1 MRDDQQKLISS
12 FMEIAIGQT
21 KDTAIQFLKE
31 TSWNLEEAINLFL
44 IHRENQPQQEEHI
57 PPPLPS
63 IRDTLYD
70 SSYMYQ
76 TPVQVCPEE
85 IWDAESEPS
94 EDSDTDP
101 RRLSSLYRAPLK
113 LLFQGTFEEAK
124 STSSRQNLWLLVNL
138 HFILSQVYDDTTEG
152 KKVSTFY
159 RIESAPPVVL
169 LIDPITGQ
177 NMRSWSGAIEAHG
190 FVEDLMKYM
199 DDGPHQYM
207 ASSTR
212 NKRMKTDK
220 ISSESS
226 QTGMPELA
234 ESLETKEEEETC
246 SSRNQTIGHIGLP
259 LSWGP
264 EFEKSA
270 EVKQEEICVEFPDLT
285 EEPKGDC
292 DKSLVCSL
300 CVRFPDGSRKQRKFL
315 KTEPIQLLWSFCYSQ
330 MVESEKKAFKLV
342 QAIPGASKTLEYG
355 ANATFDQSGLANSMI
370 SVTWD
375 YNVLLIQATL
385 FDNDGYYLFSSRL
398 SNHQHD
404 KLILVHSLLQIVS
417 FFSILTLQ
425 ISDSESESLDSL
437 TFDET
442 PQTTNEYQ
450 QNLISSFTEV
460 AVGQTME
467 TVIQFLETANWNLEE
482 AINHFFVESNT
493 TRLPPLRFL
502 FEGSFDEAKS
512 ASSQENL
519 WLLVNL
525 QSTKNYASHSLDID
539 LWSNKVVSQA
549 IESSIILWQVYDDTT
564 EGQKISTFYKI
575 ESALPVVLLID
586 PITGFKMRSW
596 SGVIEAQSF
605 IDDLMNYT
613 KSGPHEH
620 IASLTRKEPVLCN
633 KTNQTSDDVVTPSG
647 AETCSSSNHI
657 DHVVAETCSSTNCN
671 DVVETIETKTLPTH
685 EEKEEETC
693 FEFPVLTEEPK
704 GDCDRSLVCSLCV
717 RFPDGRRKQRKFLKT
732 EPIQLLWSFCHS
744 QMVESEKKAFKLVQA
759 IPGASKTLDYGADAT
774 FGQSGLANSM
784 VLVAWE

>member
-212 NKRMKTDK
+212 NKRMKTEK

-246 SSRNQTIGHIGLP
+246 SSRNQTISHIGLP
-259 LSWGP
+259 LPWGP

-270 EVKQEEICVEFPDLT
+270 EVKQEETCVEFPDLT

-300 CVRFPDGSRKQRKFL
+300 CVRFPDGRRKQRKFL
-315 KTEPIQLLWSFCYSQ
+315 KTEPIQLLWSFCHSQ
-330 MVESEKKAFKLV
+330 IVGSEKKAFKLV

-355 ANATFDQSGLANSMI
+355 ASATFDQSGLANSMI
-370 SVTWD
+370 SRPCLTMTAITYFLHV
-375 YNVLLIQATL
+375 YLII
-385 FDNDGYYLFSSRL
+385 NMI
-398 SNHQHD
+398 
-404 KLILVHSLLQIVS
+404 K
-417 FFSILTLQ
+417 

-613 KSGPHEH
+613 NSGPHEH

-633 KTNQTSDDVVTPSG
+633 ETNQTSDDVVTPSG
-647 AETCSSSNHI
+647 AETCSS
-657 DHVVAETCSSTNCN
+657 TNCD

-685 EEKEEETC
+685 EEEEEETC

-732 EPIQLLWSFCHS
+732 EPIQLLWSFCYS